1 MQTNVANTGM
11 YELAVSGMQ
20 LVAGGGW
27 GEALGYGALGAA
39 VGGAIGGVLG
49 GVGGAAG
56 GFAVGGPAGAVA
68 GGIAGAKYIGGLWCR
83 SRRCVR
89 RGLWI
94 RAVSL
99 HSLSIF

>member
-11 YELAVSGMQ
+11 YELAVSDMQ

-49 GVGGAAG
+49 GAGGAVGG
-56 GFAVGGPAGAVA
+56 FVVGGPAGAFVGA
-68 GGIAGAKYIGGLWCR
+68 GCRCGRRWRCR
-83 SRRCVR
+83 SDCRYYSWCNA
-89 RGLWI
+89 I
-94 RAVSL
+94 KK
-99 HSLSIF
+99 HSIARSKA